1 MVTRGIH
8 VEILESMD
16 SSCFINALR
25 RFFAIRGPVKQIR
38 SDCGTN
44 FVGACNELGHQLV
57 DKDCVKRYLLGRGCE
72 WIFNPPHASHM
83 GGAWERLIGMA
94 RRILDS
100 VLREVK
106 PSRLTH
112 EVLVTL
118 MAEVS
123 AILNSR
129 PLLPDSDDPELPINL
144 SPNMLLTMKASQ
156 ITAPE
161 GPFNQNDLLRNQWR
175 RVQHLSNMFWL
186 KWRKHYLPLL
196 QARRKWQTPMKDL
209 QKDDVVLVRD
219 SASSRCSW
227 PFGRILHVEPS
238 ADGRV
243 RKVSI
248 EMADAKRV
256 LRPISELILLVP
268 AKRI

>member
-1 MVTRGIH
+1 MQRHYHQKCNHQGRHISLGTLRNEGYWILGGQRQVSKVIKDCVVCKRLRGKVQEQIMADLPEERLTEAPAFTF
-8 VEILESMD
+8 VGADVFGPWLIRSFKTG
-16 SSCFINALR
+16 SAVQ
-25 RFFAIRGPVKQIR
+25 AKRGPAKQIR

-44 FVGACNELGHQLV
+44 FEEACNELGHQLV
-57 DKDCVKRYLLGRGCE
+57 DKDCVKRYLFGRGCE

-83 GGAWERLIGMA
+83 GGALERLIGMA

-106 PSRLTH
+106 PSQLTH

-123 AILNSR
+123 AIINSH

-156 ITAPE
+156 ITDPE

-175 RVQHLSNMFWL
+175 RVQHLSNMFW
-186 KWRKHYLPLL
+186 
-196 QARRKWQTPMKDL
+196 
-209 QKDDVVLVRD
+209 
-219 SASSRCSW
+219 
-227 PFGRILHVEPS
+227 
-238 ADGRV
+238 
-243 RKVSI
+243 
-248 EMADAKRV
+248 
-256 LRPISELILLVP
+256 
-268 AKRI
+268 